1 MKHKKVTNALLE
13 HLGSEKTILNL
24 SKNLQKENQTVFCNS
39 LDVCSLIMSCL
50 AQKSLGS
57 LVVVVDKSSD
67 VLVTGSLCRELF
79 DGDVFFIYKEK
90 NSGDG
95 VPGFGSDSNYEFERS
110 CYSLINKQPGLY
122 ITDKKTLSR
131 SFNTRSGGLNKEIK
145 IKIDGEVDQKEITTT
160 LSDWGYMCAEHCVGT
175 GTYAVRGGILDVFPP
190 YLNHPIRIEFYDKNV
205 ESIRLFDVDSQLSIS
220 KRESVVIPKPLDLVS
235 SGAGMAVLDVLKKTG
250 PDGETSVEGSG
261 RRADCP
267 EYRLHGFCDSRCWC
281 VCDGGLF

>member
-13 HLGSEKTILNL
+13 YLGSEKTILHL
-24 SKNLQKENQTVFCNS
+24 SKNLQKENQVVFCNS
-39 LDVCSLIMSCL
+39 LEVSSLVMSCL
-50 AQKSLGS
+50 AQKSLGP
-57 LVVVVDKSSD
+57 LVVVVDKSRD
-67 VLVTGSLCRELF
+67 IRETGSLCRELF

-131 SFNTRSGGLNKEIK
+131 SFNTSSGGLNKEIK
-145 IKIDGEVDQKEITTT
+145 IKIDGEADQKEITTT
-160 LSDWGYMCAEHCVGT
+160 LSGWGYVSAEHCVGT

-205 ESIRLFDVDSQLSIS
+205 ESIRLFDVI
-220 KRESVVIPKPLDLVS
+220 VS
-235 SGAGMAVLDVLKKTG
+235 DQYQK
-250 PDGETSVEGSG
+250 E
-261 RRADCP
+261 RALL
-267 EYRLHGFCDSRCWC
+267 YQSHWTLLARALGWRF
-281 VCDGGLF
+281 